1 MKLPT
6 PSGKNLVKVAVKLG
20 FEIRRQRGSHIVLKK
35 GEKLLV
41 IPQHK
46 NLKKG
51 TLIQILKILGISR
64 EKLNDL
70 L

>member
-6 PSGKNLVKVAVKLG
+6 LSGKDLVKVAVKLG

-35 GEKLLV
+35 EKKLLV

-51 TLIQILKILGISR
+51 TLIQILKVLGISR
-64 EKLNDL
+64 EELNDL

>member
-1 MKLPT
+1 MKLPLA
-6 PSGKNLVKVAVKLG
+6 SGKDLVKVAVNLG
-20 FEIRRQRGSHIVLKK
+20 FEIRRQKGSHVILKRDNV
-35 GEKLLV
+35 LLV

-51 TLIQILKILGISR
+51 TLIQIIKVLGISK
-64 EKLNDL
+64 EQLVEL